1 MIVSAVAKL
10 VQGQT
15 VSAEAKAIIGR
26 IQSGF
31 DAFTAND
38 ATAVTIIAVG
48 DAANPVSDDAR
59 WP

>member
-1 MIVSAVAKL
+1 